1 MKICVTSQKGGC
13 GKTTTAALIALTIAA
28 EGKRVLCIDCDPQ
41 GGLTSLLGAEPG
53 PGVFELIIKTAAEPV
68 QARGVDLP
76 GPLLDQVM
84 SVPVQA
90 RGVDLLRADHRLD
103 KVAYSMT
110 PRDIARVVNSFDH
123 EYIIIDTPPTVQG
136 ISRAAAQ
143 AADMVIIPADIAI
156 TTIGP
161 TLYTLEALDDID
173 RATRVLLIGKDP
185 KEGTRGFYADLY
197 REFHDRIKPRYAGT
211 IPRTA
216 GAQKAAAG
224 LQRVP
229 RAISN
234 IIGGILW
241 T

>member
-1 MKICVTSQKGGC
+1 VKICVTSQKGGC

-53 PGVFELIIKTAAEPV
+53 PGVFELIIKTAAE
-68 QARGVDLP
+68 
-76 GPLLDQVM
+76 
-84 SVPVQA
+84 PVQA

-161 TLYTLEALDDID
+161 TLYTLEALDDIEQT
-173 RATRVLLIGKDP
+173 ARVLLIGKAP
-185 KEGTRGFYADLY
+185 GEGTHGFSADMY
-197 REFHDRIKPRYAGT
+197 REFYDRIKNNYAGT
-211 IPRTA
+211 IPKTA

-229 RAISN
+229 RAISH
-234 IIGGILW
+234 IIRGMLW

>member
-53 PGVFELIIKTAAEPV
+53 PGVFELIIKTAAE
-68 QARGVDLP
+68 
-76 GPLLDQVM
+76 
-84 SVPVQA
+84 PVQA

-161 TLYTLEALDDID
+161 TLYTLEALDDIEQT
-173 RATRVLLIGKDP
+173 ARVLLIGKAP
-185 KEGTRGFYADLY
+185 GEGTHGFSADMY
-197 REFHDRIKPRYAGT
+197 REFYDRIKNNYAGT
-211 IPRTA
+211 IPKTA

-229 RAISN
+229 RAISH
-234 IIGGILW
+234 IIRGMLW

>member
-53 PGVFELIIKTAAEPV
+53 PGVFELIIKTAAE
-68 QARGVDLP
+68 
-76 GPLLDQVM
+76 
-84 SVPVQA
+84 PVQA

-161 TLYTLEALDDID
+161 TLYTLEALDDIEQT
-173 RATRVLLIGKDP
+173 ARVLLIGKAP
-185 KEGTRGFYADLY
+185 GEGTHGFSADMY
-197 REFHDRIKPRYAGT
+197 REFYERIKNNYAGT
-211 IPRTA
+211 IPKTA

-229 RAISN
+229 RAISH
-234 IIGGILW
+234 IIRGMLW

>member
-1 MKICVTSQKGGC
+1 VKICVTSQKGGC

-53 PGVFELIIKTAAEPV
+53 PGVFELIIKTAAE
-68 QARGVDLP
+68 
-76 GPLLDQVM
+76 
-84 SVPVQA
+84 PVQA

-161 TLYTLEALDDID
+161 TLYTLEALDDIEQT
-173 RATRVLLIGKDP
+173 ARVLLIGKAP
-185 KEGTRGFYADLY
+185 GEGTHGFSADMY
-197 REFHDRIKPRYAGT
+197 REFYERIKNNYAGT
-211 IPRTA
+211 IPKTA

-229 RAISN
+229 RAISH
-234 IIGGILW
+234 IIRGMLW

>member
-53 PGVFELIIKTAAEPV
+53 PGVFELIIKTAAE
-68 QARGVDLP
+68 
-76 GPLLDQVM
+76 
-84 SVPVQA
+84 PVQA

-161 TLYTLEALDDID
+161 TLYTLEALDDIEQT
-173 RATRVLLIGKDP
+173 ARVLLIGKAP
-185 KEGTRGFYADLY
+185 GEGTHGFSADMY
-197 REFHDRIKPRYAGT
+197 REFYERIKNNYAGT
-211 IPRTA
+211 IPKTA

-229 RAISN
+229 RAISH
-234 IIGGILW
+234 IIGGMLW

>member
-1 MKICVTSQKGGC
+1 VKICVTSQKGGC

-53 PGVFELIIKTAAEPV
+53 PGVFELIIKTAAE
-68 QARGVDLP
+68 
-76 GPLLDQVM
+76 
-84 SVPVQA
+84 PVQA

>member
-1 MKICVTSQKGGC
+1 MKICVTNQKGGS
-13 GKTTTAALIALTIAA
+13 GKTTTAALIALTIAEA
-28 EGKRVLCIDCDPQ
+28 GKRVLCMDCDPQ
-41 GGLTSLLGAEPG
+41 AGLTTLLGADPG
-53 PGVFELIIKTAAEPV
+53 PGVFELIIKAEADPV
-68 QARGVDLP
+68 RVRG
-76 GPLLDQVM
+76 M
-84 SVPVQA
+84 
-90 RGVDLLRADHRLD
+90 DLLRADHKLD
-103 KVAYSMT
+103 KIAYSMT
-110 PRDIARVVNSFDH
+110 PRDIDRIVNSFDH
-123 EYIIIDTPPTVQG
+123 EFIIMDTPPTVQG

-143 AADMVIIPADIAI
+143 AADMVIVPADIAI